1 MFAVFAVFAV
11 VSCSATSDSAG
22 AFGDGSADGQSR
34 DGDSFPDAG
43 APLLSVNGVV
53 LVHAA
58 SFPAFRICF
67 EGTKEELPLPS
78 TDVMPESNVVGVEV
92 GTAVRL
98 PPLSTAGA
106 RPLGRAFVFPELAL
120 RGLYPTFGGFGAGPT
135 CATVLQS
142 HAADATEVGEISS
155 DLSSGLHALILQGC
169 RPLAGDPQAT
179 TARCGDDWQASTGNL
194 RLKALKLTAY
204 MRRPEAP
211 GFPVQIVQ
219 LSPGLERR
227 RAGRSLGLAFGVLDR
242 EGGAPPAP
250 FIQGNVPF
258 GTPVPDPPAQL
269 DYAASDLES
278 YATSGVFVTLGKAL
292 DDAGAEIDGGLEAG
306 TGEVVLSQSLE
317 DIQRRSASRS
327 LPPDWFAAASSYV
340 VLSIGDTD
348 PRFADGGPDKDERR
362 ALHLL
367 AIPLAAPVAAPPA
380 APDASR

>member
-135 CATVLQS
+135 CENSLASSEPS
-142 HAADATEVGEISS
+142 HAGWVGEAKNR
-155 DLSSGLHALILQGC
+155 G
-169 RPLAGDPQAT
+169 
-179 TARCGDDWQASTGNL
+179 
-194 RLKALKLTAY
+194 
-204 MRRPEAP
+204 
-211 GFPVQIVQ
+211 
-219 LSPGLERR
+219 ER
-227 RAGRSLGLAFGVLDR
+227 A
-242 EGGAPPAP
+242 
-250 FIQGNVPF
+250 
-258 GTPVPDPPAQL
+258 
-269 DYAASDLES
+269 
-278 YATSGVFVTLGKAL
+278 
-292 DDAGAEIDGGLEAG
+292 
-306 TGEVVLSQSLE
+306 
-317 DIQRRSASRS
+317 
-327 LPPDWFAAASSYV
+327 
-340 VLSIGDTD
+340 
-348 PRFADGGPDKDERR
+348 
-362 ALHLL
+362 
-367 AIPLAAPVAAPPA
+367 
-380 APDASR
+380 